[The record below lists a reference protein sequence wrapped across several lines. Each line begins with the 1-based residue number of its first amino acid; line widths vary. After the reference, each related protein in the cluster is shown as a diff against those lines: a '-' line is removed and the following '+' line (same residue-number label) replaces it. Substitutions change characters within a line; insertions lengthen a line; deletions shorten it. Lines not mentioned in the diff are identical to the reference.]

1 MKESRLGGR
10 SRRSVAV
17 LTTSAALAT
26 GLALVV
32 VSSAGAST
40 SGVAKATAA
49 IKPYTKAP
57 TTLPIATALKS
68 RPPKGKT
75 VVYIQCAFPQCQDV
89 AQGVQAAAHAI
100 GWTYKHLTFD
110 ETNPSTLVTAMNQ
123 ALLYKPT
130 VVSFNAIPE
139 SLWSSVLPAYKRAKV
154 QIVPIETGPT
164 HVAGPV
170 ISAIGDDGAVQGT
183 VLANWAIS
191 SSKGKAH
198 ILLVNVPAFAL
209 FNGFIS
215 SFGKTV
221 KSECPSCAVTALNA
235 TPAEQGA
242 NAITPAVVAAI
253 QRDPSINYV
262 VATDGVMIP
271 ALPNAL
277 KAASINHVTI
287 GSGLATSENEQD
299 IIAGTEQA
307 GMAGN
312 FQYLGWQVV
321 DNEARFLEG
330 MRIGA
335 DGGGMPEELF
345 LKSNLKKASESADIP
360 ANFGHLF
367 KKLWRIG

>member
-1 MKESRLGGR
+1 M
-10 SRRSVAV
+10 SRRTAGT
-17 LTTSAALAT
+17 LTTS
-26 GLALVV
+26 LALVTGLV
-32 VSSAGAST
+32 LVAMGSAGAST
-40 SGVAKATAA
+40 TGVAKAAA
-49 IKPYTKAP
+49 AVRPYTKAP
-57 TTLPIATALKS
+57 TTLPISTPLAKA
-68 RPPKGKT
+68 PPKGKT

-89 AQGVQAAAHAI
+89 AQGVQAAAQAV

-110 ETNPSTLVTAMNQ
+110 ETNPSTLVTALKQ

-139 SLWSSVLPAYKRAKV
+139 SLWSSVLPAYKKAGV

-164 HVAGPV
+164 NITGPV
-170 ISAIGDDGAVQGT
+170 ISAIGDDGSVQGS

-191 SSKGKAH
+191 SSNGQAH

-215 SFGKTV
+215 SFNKTV
-221 KSECPSCAVTALNA
+221 KAECPSCVVTALNA
-235 TPAEQGA
+235 TAAEQGD
-242 NAITPAVVAAI
+242 NEITPAVVAAI

-262 VATDGVMIP
+262 IATDGVMIP
-271 ALPNAL
+271 ALPSAL
-277 KAASINHVTI
+277 TAASISKITI

-299 IIAGTEQA
+299 IMAGTEAA

-321 DNEARFLEG
+321 DNEARHLEG

-345 LKSNLKKASESADIP
+345 LKSNLKTASESADIP

-367 KKLWRIG
+367 KKLWDIG